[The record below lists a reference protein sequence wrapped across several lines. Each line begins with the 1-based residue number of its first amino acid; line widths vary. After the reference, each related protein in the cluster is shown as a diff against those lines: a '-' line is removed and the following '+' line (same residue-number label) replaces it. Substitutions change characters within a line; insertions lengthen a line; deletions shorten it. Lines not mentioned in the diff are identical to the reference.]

1 MRKLA
6 LVSVAAI
13 LLGSGCSTRPVP
25 TPMEHV
31 AIRVPD
37 PGAFVAWWTG
47 NLGFHVTMKRPGG
60 SAFIADSNGHVAFE
74 VYGPD
79 KDHPAPDY
87 RAADILRL
95 HFGFTSEDVDADIRR
110 LVDAGAKLEIHNV
123 TSGFEE
129 AVLRDP
135 FGLVIQLVK
144 RERSVLK

>member
-1 MRKLA
+1 MRRLA
-6 LVSVAAI
+6 SVAVASI
-13 LLGSGCSTRPVP
+13 LLGSGCSTHPVP
-25 TPMEHV
+25 MPMEHV

-37 PGAFVAWWTG
+37 PGAFVSWWTG
-47 NLGFHVTMKRPGG
+47 NLGFRVTLRRLGG

-79 KDHPAPDY
+79 KDHPAPNY
-87 RAADILRL
+87 WTEDILRL

-123 TSGFEE
+123 TPGFEE

-144 RERSVLK
+144 RERSVLR